1 MMVSDCQYSIGIKVK
16 VKNASN
22 SVLLAHTHY
31 SFQWRWFIFSK
42 IIDDI
47 DGSRPP
53 PTQMAFESKAKVDN
67 TYSGLLN
74 IIMQT

>member
-1 MMVSDCQYSIGIKVK
+1 MMVSECQYSLGIKVK
-16 VKNASN
+16 VNASN
-22 SVLLAHTHY
+22 SGLLAHTHY
-31 SFQWRWFIFSK
+31 SFQWRWFIFSI

-53 PTQMAFESKAKVDN
+53 PSQMALESKVKVEN